1 MRKMMSG
8 LETVN
13 AKPVRMSFLG
23 EDCSWGVQC
32 RFVAGFLRNMYTP
45 NATSTNEPIS
55 CRMFW
60 LRVRNSSIK
69 ESPKAV
75 IMQYMRSE
83 IEAPMPVNS
92 PALRPL
98 SRVRWIHNTPTGPI
112 GAEMTMPMT
121 KALSIVYIRFSIIEK

>member
-45 NATSTNEPIS
+45 NAYQLQDVLVAGEK
-55 CRMFW
+55 FFD
-60 LRVRNSSIK
+60 K
-69 ESPKAV
+69 GESEGGDYA
-75 IMQYMRSE
+75 
-83 IEAPMPVNS
+83 
-92 PALRPL
+92 
-98 SRVRWIHNTPTGPI
+98 IHEVGD
-112 GAEMTMPMT
+112 
-121 KALSIVYIRFSIIEK
+121 